1 MRLAKILVPTDFSE
15 TADHATDQAVEL
27 AAKNRCR
34 LELFHVVEPYGEPPP
49 NMMAVVR
56 DYIEKAERDAEQTLA
71 AKAEAVRSAGLD
83 VRYSTSHHVAPFE
96 AIADKIDGMEPDLV
110 VIGTHGRRGFERFML
125 GSVAEKILRAASVD
139 VLTLSLKAP
148 VVKRD
153 RGFTRILV
161 PVDFSEFSQRALET
175 AFSLLAPDGSLR
187 VVHVVDSPIYPAFYP
202 GPAALPV
209 QVDPELPAKIREHLD
224 QWLKGRKAELT
235 IRDGDAFHEIL
246 ELGGEIDAD
255 LIVMGTRGLRGLAH
269 ALLGSV
275 TEKVVRR
282 ATIPV
287 LTVH

>member
-15 TADHATDQAVEL
+15 TADHATAQAVEL
-27 AAKNRCR
+27 AVKHRAR

-71 AKAEAVRSAGLD
+71 AKAEAVRADGID

-96 AIADKIDGMEPDLV
+96 AITDKIEGMEADLV
-110 VIGTHGRRGFERFML
+110 VMGTHGRRGFERFVL
-125 GSVAEKILRAASVD
+125 GSVAEKILRGASVD

-148 VVKRD
+148 LVKRD
-153 RGFTRILV
+153 PGFTRILV
-161 PVDFSEFSQRALET
+161 PVDFSEFSKRALET
-175 AFSLLAPDGSLR
+175 AFSLLADNGALH
-187 VVHVVDSPIYPAFYP
+187 VVHVVDSPIYPTFYP
-202 GPAALPV
+202 GPVALPV
-209 QVDPELPAKIREHLD
+209 QVDPELPTKIREHLD
-224 QWLKGRKAELT
+224 RWLTGRKAELT

-246 ELGGEIDAD
+246 ELGEEIKAD
-255 LIVMGTRGLRGLAH
+255 LVVMGTRGLRGLSH

-282 ATIPV
+282 ATVPV